1 MINMINVQ
9 LKELYANDKDMLGY
23 IDYLLKRFRKV
34 DVYDDFHQLIHL
46 LSDIEDFGER
56 FEMQRALS
64 YIYFYFPEG
73 ASVTI
78 LPPIEE
84 NGFDYIYEFTC
95 SNEVICLDPNK
106 RVKIPLQKFKELDDA
121 ELDDF
126 FQFDLELL

>member
-1 MINMINVQ
+1 MNTIT

-23 IDYLLKRFRKV
+23 IDYLIKRFRKV

-46 LSDIEDFGER
+46 MGDIKDYDER

-95 SNEVICLDPNK
+95 SNEVICLDPTK
-106 RVKIPLQKFKELDDA
+106 RVKIPLQKFKDMDDVELD
-121 ELDDF
+121 EY

>member
-1 MINMINVQ
+1 MNINKH
-9 LKELYANDKDMLGY
+9 LKEYYAGDRDMLGY
-23 IDYLLKRFRKV
+23 IDYLIKRFRKV
-34 DVYDDFHQLIHL
+34 DVYDDFNKLIHL
-46 LSDIEDFGER
+46 MGDIKDYDER

-95 SNEVICLDPNK
+95 SNEVICLDPTK
-106 RVKIPLQKFKELDDA
+106 RVKIPLQKFKELDDV
-121 ELDDF
+121 ELDEY
-126 FQFDLELL
+126 FQFNLELL

>member
-23 IDYLLKRFRKV
+23 IDYLLKRFRKI
-34 DVYDDFHQLIHL
+34 DVYEDFHKLIHL
-46 LSDIEDFGER
+46 LSDIKDYGER

-64 YIYFYFPEG
+64 YIYFYFPVG

-95 SNEVICLDPNK
+95 SNEVICLDPTK
-106 RVKIPLQKFKELDDA
+106 RVKIPLQKFKELDDV
-121 ELDDF
+121 ELDAF

>member
-34 DVYDDFHQLIHL
+34 DVYDDFHKLIHL
-46 LSDIEDFGER
+46 MGDIKDYDER

-95 SNEVICLDPNK
+95 SNEVICLDPTK
-106 RVKIPLQKFKELDDA
+106 RVKIPLQKFKDMDDVELD
-121 ELDDF
+121 EY

>member
-34 DVYDDFHQLIHL
+34 DVYDDFHKLIHL
-46 LSDIEDFGER
+46 LSNIKDYDER

-95 SNEVICLDPNK
+95 SNEVICLDPTK
-106 RVKIPLQKFKELDDA
+106 RVKIPLQKFKDMDDNELDA
-121 ELDDF
+121 Y
-126 FQFDLELL
+126 FQFDLV

>member
-1 MINMINVQ
+1 MMFNTELLKQ
-9 LKELYANDKDMLGY
+9 LHRGNKPVLQY
-23 IDYLLKRFRKV
+23 IDYLIERFRTV
-34 DVYDDFHQLIHL
+34 EVYEDFHQLIHL

-95 SNEVICLDPNK
+95 SNEIICLDPTK
-106 RVKIPLQKFKELDDA
+106 RVKIPLQKFKELDDT

>member
-34 DVYDDFHQLIHL
+34 DVYDDFNKLIHL
-46 LSDIEDFGER
+46 LRNIKDYDER
-56 FEMQRALS
+56 FEMQRALA

-95 SNEVICLDPNK
+95 SNEVICLDPTK
-106 RVKIPLQKFKELDDA
+106 RVKIPLQKFKDMDDNELDA
-121 ELDDF
+121 Y
-126 FQFDLELL
+126 FQFDLDLM

>member
-34 DVYDDFHQLIHL
+34 DVYDDFHQLTHSL
-46 LSDIEDFGER
+46 GDIKDYDER

-95 SNEVICLDPNK
+95 SNEVICLDPTK
-106 RVKIPLQKFKELDDA
+106 RVKIPLQKFKDMDDNELDA
-121 ELDDF
+121 Y
-126 FQFDLELL
+126 FQFDLV

>member
-1 MINMINVQ
+1 MNTIT

-23 IDYLLKRFRKV
+23 IDYLIKRFRKV

-46 LSDIEDFGER
+46 MGDIKDYNER

-95 SNEVICLDPNK
+95 SNEVICLDPTK
-106 RVKIPLQKFKELDDA
+106 RVKIPLQKFKDMDDV